1 MSTKVPLTAND
12 SKISKFLLS
21 ALKFTNAYV
30 PKVMSCK
37 IQCSSSLF
45 VVNLLASDGFLVQIQ
60 FHSGS
65 LQGECEETEME
76 IFSDKVTAR
85 IF

>member
-45 VVNLLASDGFLVQIQ
+45 VVNLLASDGFLV
-60 FHSGS
+60 
-65 LQGECEETEME
+65 
-76 IFSDKVTAR
+76 
-85 IF
+85 